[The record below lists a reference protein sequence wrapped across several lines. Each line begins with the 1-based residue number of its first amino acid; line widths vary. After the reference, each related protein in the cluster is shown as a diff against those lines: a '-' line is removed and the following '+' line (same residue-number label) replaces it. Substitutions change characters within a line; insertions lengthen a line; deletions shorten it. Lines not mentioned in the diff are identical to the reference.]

1 MMEQKKYIVNG
12 LTLFFVATS
21 LFLLSCDDGTESKLA
36 AEMKNV
42 SVCFNFTLEGEVTP
56 ITRSVAFTSKEELGS
71 DPSEITTE
79 ISKMATKAMSVNE
92 NSVKTLWLGQYDA
105 SGNLLISHYLN
116 DVTGNAVQVQLKE
129 SPNCSLRFVGNVGDL
144 GKIATLTG
152 FNETKINYVT
162 GTGGLTTSA
171 GLPVNLSCA
180 NIAQLDN
187 QSISIN
193 YEQTIQL
200 TRMVTKIQ
208 LNYTIKSGFT
218 FTLKQLYLRSVPTQ
232 MQCNEPAGQV
242 SGVAYQ
248 SFMVTPSSD
257 ASGAVEWYMPENK
270 AGIIASGKDGYAAST
285 RDKKGSTVSVPNAT
299 YIELIGDAIVNGTT
313 YKDVSFRIYPG
324 NGINDYDLKRNTP
337 YVVNLTLSGIDFSD
351 PRVSVT
357 VPDIVAPAAIDAAI
371 DSTTTLQVTTRP
383 GVAWVI
389 ALPDWLSAVVDGKE
403 NVPSSGTLNYKGP
416 AEVLFKAVSANP
428 DAKDRKIS
436 FDIDVNGIDKNIEV
450 IQEASVFT
458 AAGTITKITKE
469 VNSSAVGS
477 VTATAGLK
485 WTVSS
490 ETNNGI
496 TVSPTSGSGDAVLTF
511 TASANTGAERLDS
524 FTVSVVGADPVRKV
538 TVKAIQ
544 EAGTNV
550 VTINNAIVESLKK
563 NNPPNGN
570 YHIFNYDGGVSSGS
584 EGSDLNG
591 NSQTRTLTKEYIV
604 EVEKTERGS
613 AVANYTAA
621 VKYCKD
627 KSGGWRVP
635 TLIEQYAIYEN
646 QTTLMKNGV
655 AAFTKNDYWSSSVH
669 RAAHER
675 SIKNISDGHY
685 DYWNVINSHVY
696 VRCVRDKNN

>member
-1 MMEQKKYIVNG
+1 MEQKKYIVNG

-42 SVCFNFTLEGEVTP
+42 NVCFNFTLEGEVTP

-116 DVTGNAVQVQLKE
+116 DVTGNTVQVQLKE

-144 GKIATLTG
+144 GKIATLTE

-180 NIAQLDN
+180 IFAQLDN

-232 MQCNEPAGQV
+232 MQCNEPTGQV

-257 ASGAVEWYMPENK
+257 ASGTVEWYMPENK
-270 AGIIASGKDGYAAST
+270 AGIIASGKDGYAASM

-299 YIELIGDAIVNGTT
+299 YIELVGDATVNGTT

-324 NGINDYDLKRNTP
+324 NGINDYNLKRNTP

-403 NVPSSGTLNYKGP
+403 NVPSSGILNYKGP

-550 VTINNAIVESLKK
+550 VTINNAIVESFKK
-563 NNPPNGN
+563 NGPPNSN
-570 YHIFNYDGGVSSGS
+570 YRIFNYDGGSST
-584 EGSDLNG
+584 EITGSDLNG
-591 NSQTRTLTKEYIV
+591 NSQTRTLTKEYII

-613 AVANYTAA
+613 RCANYAAA
-621 VKYCKD
+621 VSYCKN

-635 TLIEQYAIYEN
+635 TLIELHAMYEN

-655 AAFTKNDYWSSSVH
+655 AAFMNDHYWSSSNH
-669 RAAHER
+669 RFGNER
-675 SIKNISDGHY
+675 CTKNFANGSY
-685 DYWNVINSHVY
+685 DYWNIINTLRY
-696 VRCVRDKNN
+696 VRCVRDKND

>member
-1 MMEQKKYIVNG
+1 MMQQGKYIVN
-12 LTLFFVATS
+12 LLI
-21 LFLLSCDDGTESKLA
+21 LLSIPVFVLMLGCDNGIESKLTA
-36 AEMKNV
+36 GMKDV
-42 SVCFNFTLEGEVTP
+42 DVCFNFTLAGEVTP
-56 ITRSVAFTSKEELGS
+56 VTRSLAFTSKDGELGS
-71 DPSEITTE
+71 EFSEITSG
-79 ISKMATKAMSVNE
+79 ISKATGVDES
-92 NSVKTLWLGQYDA
+92 SIKTLWLGQYDA
-105 SGNLLISHYLN
+105 SGNLLIAHYLT
-116 DVTGNAVQVQLKE
+116 DVTGNEVQVQLKE
-129 SPNCSLRFVGNVGDL
+129 SPDCSLRFVGNVGDL
-144 GKIATLTG
+144 GEIATLTA
-152 FNETKINYVT
+152 FNETKINYTT

-171 GLPVNLSCA
+171 GLPVNQSCA
-180 NIAQLDN
+180 IFAQLDDQYISMN
-187 QSISIN
+187 YKQSVA
-193 YEQTIQL
+193 L

-208 LNYTIKSGFT
+208 LNYTIKPGFT

-232 MQCNEPAGQV
+232 MQCNEPTGQV
-242 SGVAYQ
+242 PGVAYQ
-248 SFMVTPSSD
+248 SFTVTPSSD
-257 ASGAVEWYMPENK
+257 ASGTVEWYMPENK

-299 YIELIGDAIVNGTT
+299 YIELIGDATVNGTA

-403 NVPSSGTLNYKGP
+403 NVPSSGILNYKGP

-496 TVSPTSGSGDAVLTF
+496 TVKPTSGSGDVELTF

-524 FTVSVVGADPVRKV
+524 FIVSVVGADPVRKV

-550 VTINNAIVESLKK
+550 VTINNAIVESFKK
-563 NNPPNGN
+563 NGPPNSN
-570 YHIFNYDGGVSSGS
+570 YRIFNYDGGSST
-584 EGSDLNG
+584 EITGSDLNG
-591 NSQTRTLTKEYIV
+591 NSQTRTLTKEYII

-613 AVANYTAA
+613 RCANYAAA
-621 VKYCKD
+621 VSYCKN

-635 TLIEQYAIYEN
+635 TLIELHAMYEN

-655 AAFTKNDYWSSSVH
+655 AAFMNDHYWSSSNY
-669 RAAHER
+669 RFGNER
-675 SIKNISDGHY
+675 CTKNFANGSY
-685 DYWNVINSHVY
+685 DYWNIINTLRY
-696 VRCVRDKNN
+696 VRCVRDKND